1 MSISPLPPAKIGGEN
16 EGFGAV
22 SAGDT
27 VVFSSLQVRKPVA
40 VRFGWANCPEVNL
53 RNKDD
58 LPASPLGKDGFRI
71 ITAPK

>member
-1 MSISPLPPAKIGGEN
+1 
-16 EGFGAV
+16 V